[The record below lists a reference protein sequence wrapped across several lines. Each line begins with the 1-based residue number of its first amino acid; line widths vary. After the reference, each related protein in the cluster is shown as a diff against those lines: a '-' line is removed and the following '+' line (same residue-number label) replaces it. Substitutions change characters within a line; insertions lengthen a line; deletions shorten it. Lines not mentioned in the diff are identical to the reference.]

1 MDKSIQTI
9 RRCALKKLI
18 LLSFALNLTLAFPF
32 FAQAG
37 DLTLPGERWLATF
50 DKYVCAAF
58 GESVTRPQA
67 LERLNATF
75 EQLTTDSTLDNV
87 LLKATFEENGKTCRY
102 NAILFADNAA
112 QAYTLVQ
119 SIAYDPAGGGSSYR
133 DCGAGKAV
141 LDGALSGHKYL
152 YYGHPHN
159 VALMMTGV
167 GAEAV
172 CGSGAPVIGANF
184 VVKGIVKP

>member
-1 MDKSIQTI
+1 M
-9 RRCALKKLI
+9 KKLV
-18 LLSFALNLTLAFPF
+18 LSAFAMNLILAFPA

-37 DLTLPGERWLATF
+37 DLTLPGEKWLATF
-50 DKYVCAAF
+50 DKYVCEAF
-58 GESVTRPQA
+58 GEPVTRPQA

-75 EQLTTDSTLDNV
+75 ERLTTDSTLDNV

-112 QAYTLVQ
+112 QTYTLVQ
-119 SIAYDPAGGGSSYR
+119 SIAYDPAGAGSSYR
-133 DCGAGKAV
+133 DCSAGKAV
-141 LDGALSGHKYL
+141 LDNALSGHPYL

-167 GAEAV
+167 GAEAI
-172 CGSGAPVIGANF
+172 CGSGAQAIGANF
-184 VVKGIVKP
+184 MVKGIANP